1 MKRNEDANNLL
12 KQVTSAALRALAGRS
27 DVGISYGGNE
37 ADVRGNRVRMPS
49 PAARCGQA
57 DVARLRG
64 TADALALLLRYHDNA
79 LHRRRMPLGQPARAI
94 FDGMERVKYFPAL
107 RSRHPFSGVASNI
120 EAMVD
125 HTCRAKGY
133 AKVQGRDEAT
143 LADAL
148 GLIVRERLTGMH
160 PPALAAPLVDPWRPV
175 VAERCGTYLRR
186 MSESLGDQA
195 AFAEAAAQMIHALG
209 LIDDNDPSL
218 DQDSD
223 EQSGDQARQSP
234 SDEKTRT
241 QGTESGCESRLMAS
255 GGAALEQG
263 EASGEKTLGEDTIP
277 GESGAAPAGPSARQI
292 VARMPP
298 RSAKPIAPI
307 RPASTK

>member
-12 KQVTSAALRALAGRS
+12 KRVTSAALRALAGRS

-64 TADALALLLRYHDNA
+64 TADALALLLRYHDDA

-94 FDGMERVKYFPAL
+94 FDGVEQVRVQAL
-107 RSRHPFSGVASNI
+107 GSRRLSGVASNI

-133 AKVQGRDEAT
+133 AKVQGRDEAF

-223 EQSGDQARQSP
+223 EQSEDQARQSP

-241 QGTESGCESRLMAS
+241 QGTESGSESRSHGIRRS
-255 GGAALEQG
+255 G
-263 EASGEKTLGEDTIP
+263 P
-277 GESGAAPAGPSARQI
+277 
-292 VARMPP
+292 
-298 RSAKPIAPI
+298 
-307 RPASTK
+307 